1 MASRLSRSIGLAV
14 FTALIAHL
22 AQAQEVPPGDPSA
35 STEKDTGP
43 YAPLAK
49 STNRSTQLLVERY
62 RNLIR
67 LQEWSSATGTSK
79 IGARYVAHDPD
90 LKWVKL
96 AVVKGSGKTREVRE
110 VQVDVAKLSRTCQTR
125 VKQIDLLQKKLDEL
139 MAQEP
144 GATQPG
150 VLGGAPMDPGAPMT
164 DDRGA
169 EPGAAIPGPYD
180 QPPGGA
186 VAAGVPGPDSADTAP
201 GADQE
206 DPLGFAEVP
215 EVPAPE
221 GATGP
226 PGGFSSFP
234 PGAAFQ
240 LPGGAGPAIADPTKW
255 KTSYEGFRANF
266 TSSPG
271 PEGGISWGSL
281 TALKEAADEVQKWE
295 ATGSVGENEKKAI
308 AEKFAA
314 VGEFTW
320 EATLAEADVS
330 SGDWTARLNLPPLPE
345 PFSIGF
351 KLDRERDPGNWQ
363 ALKTG
368 DRVRFI
374 GRFTDIENGN
384 DIVAS
389 IRFPE
394 QR

>member
-1 MASRLSRSIGLAV
+1 MLRSIAFGVILTIGVHA
-14 FTALIAHL
+14 I
-22 AQAQEVPPGDPSA
+22 QAQGVPPGGDPSA
-35 STEKDTGP
+35 TADKDTGP

-150 VLGGAPMDPGAPMT
+150 VLGGAPTDPGAPMT

-169 EPGAAIPGPYD
+169 EPGAAVPGPYD

-186 VAAGVPGPDSADTAP
+186 VPPGTPAPDSADTAP

-215 EVPAPE
+215 PPPVPE
-221 GATGP
+221 GD
-226 PGGFSSFP
+226 PGASPAFP
-234 PGAAFQ
+234 PGAGFE
-240 LPGGAGPAIADPTKW
+240 LPGGAAPAVADPTKW
-255 KTSYEGFRANF
+255 KSSYEGFRANL
-266 TSSPG
+266 SSTAG
-271 PEGGISWGSL
+271 PEGGVTWGSL
-281 TALKEAADEVQKWE
+281 TTLKEAVDEVQKWE
-295 ATGSVGENEKKAI
+295 ASGSVGENEKKAI

-330 SGDWTARLNLPPLPE
+330 SGDWTERLNLPPLPQ

-351 KLDRERDPGNWQ
+351 LLDREREPGNWQ
-363 ALKTG
+363 TLKTG

-374 GRFTDIENGN
+374 GRFTDIENGT
-384 DIVAS
+384 DIVAF